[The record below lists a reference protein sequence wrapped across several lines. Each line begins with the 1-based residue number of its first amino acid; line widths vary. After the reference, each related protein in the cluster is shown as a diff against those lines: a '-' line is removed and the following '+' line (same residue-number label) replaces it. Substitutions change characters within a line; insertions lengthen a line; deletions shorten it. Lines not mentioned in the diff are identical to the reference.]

1 VRLIVA
7 GTVSS
12 RSGLELKVGT
22 SLQVDCHIAENVE
35 KLETEK
41 LAGRKL

>member
-1 VRLIVA
+1 MKLIVA
-7 GTVSS
+7 GTICS

-22 SLQVDCHIAENVE
+22 SLQVDYQITENVE

-41 LAGRKL
+41 SAGRKL